1 MRKNELLTL
10 RVEGFGAEGEGVAH
24 ENGMAVFI
32 PRALPGELVETRI
45 VKAEKRFAFGR
56 VERIMEASSERRT
69 PPCPYAV
76 TCGGCS
82 LQHMSYESQLEFKR
96 GQVRDCF
103 RHIAGLEVD
112 VPPVLGM
119 EEPYHYRNK
128 ISLPVGGG
136 VGQPVIGY
144 YAPRSHR
151 ITDIQSCLIA
161 KEPSDTLVRVCRE
174 WMIRYGIEPYHEEN
188 HSGLIRHIMMRVSRQ
203 GDVMAVLVIRKKE
216 LPYSEELLKMLR
228 EALPQLVSLCVSV
241 NPTPGNVIL
250 GRDYRVLWGEERLKD
265 TLCGSEFLLS
275 PLSFFQINAEQTEKL
290 YNTALKFANLSGD
303 ETVAD
308 LYCGAGTISMLLARH
323 AHFVTGIEI
332 VPDAVRDAKENAV
345 RNGVSNVRFY
355 CGEAEKQLPLLAEQG
370 LKADVVVLD
379 PPRKGAEEAVLRT
392 VAAIAP
398 KRVVYVSC
406 NPATQARDAK
416 LLTSLGYQI
425 TDCQSVDMFCQTA
438 GIENV
443 LGFARISE

>member
-1 MRKNELLTL
+1 
-10 RVEGFGAEGEGVAH
+10 
-24 ENGMAVFI
+24 
-32 PRALPGELVETRI
+32 
-45 VKAEKRFAFGR
+45 
-56 VERIMEASSERRT
+56 
-69 PPCPYAV
+69 
-76 TCGGCS
+76 
-82 LQHMSYESQLEFKR
+82 
-96 GQVRDCF
+96 
-103 RHIAGLEVD
+103 
-112 VPPVLGM
+112 
-119 EEPYHYRNK
+119 
-128 ISLPVGGG
+128 
-136 VGQPVIGY
+136 
-144 YAPRSHR
+144 
-151 ITDIQSCLIA
+151 
-161 KEPSDTLVRVCRE
+161 
-174 WMIRYGIEPYHEEN
+174 
-188 HSGLIRHIMMRVSRQ
+188 
-203 GDVMAVLVIRKKE
+203 
-216 LPYSEELLKMLR
+216 
-228 EALPQLVSLCVSV
+228 
-241 NPTPGNVIL
+241 
-250 GRDYRVLWGEERLKD
+250 
-265 TLCGSEFLLS
+265 LS

-323 AHFVTGIEI
+323 ARFVTGIEI